1 MKVRVFTLRLDP
13 TTGTFDDGELEAFC
27 DTHRVL
33 SLTESFFIF
42 DGTPTLALVVRYQ
55 PTATR
60 AVPGRAPSPRPST
73 KTAPPLELADADRGL
88 YESLRKWRNARAKRD
103 GRPAFVLFS
112 NAQLAAIATLRPATL
127 TALKAIDGIGDGR
140 LSQYGEE
147 LLALIPAIPPGAEVS
162 PDAGP

>member
-13 TTGTFDDGELEAFC
+13 TTGTFDDSELAAFC

-60 AVPGRAPSPRPST
+60 VAPKTPLPPSRRLGRGSGS
-73 KTAPPLELADADRGL
+73 GQ
-88 YESLRKWRNARAKRD
+88 D
-103 GRPAFVLFS
+103 GMRV
-112 NAQLAAIATLRPATL
+112 R
-127 TALKAIDGIGDGR
+127 
-140 LSQYGEE
+140 
-147 LLALIPAIPPGAEVS
+147 
-162 PDAGP
+162 